1 MKKSETI
8 ALHNGIF
15 NLKSFPNHEAYAED
29 SIFTLQPLDNLYAK
43 VRVSSAI
50 HCDSFES
57 FTKKMRTGVRNESR
71 LISALLLDG
80 KPIALATDEE
90 LARVKSKD
98 QMIYP
103 LNMWNLANYREDGT
117 TAGTN
122 IINTGAVLI
131 DIDDTDKS
139 VDYIIQVLNL
149 LKTDWM
155 LISSLRHKENRTKVH
170 IILPVSKPITEAV
183 VYKRTWWKLN
193 EYFKHFG
200 INIDTQVSDWT
211 RRMYLASS
219 DLCRRNVSTGH
230 GLVPVLEKTQKEIE
244 RDRRMEEAAKNAG
257 KLKLV
262 KLDLETAAIKVATA
276 KDGERNGTLNTVLW
290 YLKQR
295 GATLEELRAVASVS
309 NVETRQE
316 LISTFRSATGF
327 EL

>member
-8 ALHNGIF
+8 ALQNGIF
-15 NLKSFPNHEAYAED
+15 NLKSFPNHEAYAND
-29 SIFTLQPLDNLYAK
+29 SIFTLQPLDNIYAK
-43 VRVSSAI
+43 VRVADA
-50 HCDSFES
+50 HKFDSFES
-57 FTKKMRTGVRNESR
+57 FTNVMRTGVRNESR
-71 LISALLLDG
+71 LISTLLLDG
-80 KPIALATDEE
+80 KPISQATDEE

-98 QMIYP
+98 QMVYP

-122 IINTGAVLI
+122 IINTGAILI

-139 VDYIIQVLNL
+139 VDYIVQVLNL

-155 LISSLRHKENRTKVH
+155 LVSSLRHKENRTKVH

-230 GLVPVLEKTQKEIE
+230 GLVPVTEKTQKEIE
-244 RDRRMEEAAKNAG
+244 RDKRMEEAAKNAG
-257 KLKLV
+257 KLKLA

-276 KDGERNGTLNTVLW
+276 KDGERNSTLNNVLW
-290 YLKQR
+290 FLKQR
-295 GATLEELRAVASVS
+295 GATVEELRAVASVS
-309 NVETRQE
+309 NVETKQE

-327 EL
+327 EF

>member
-1 MKKSETI
+1 MKKHEII
-8 ALHNGIF
+8 ALQNGIF

-29 SIFTLQPLDNLYAK
+29 SMFTLQPLDNLYAK
-43 VRVSSAI
+43 VKVSDAI
-50 HCDSFES
+50 HCDSFKS
-57 FTKKMRTGVRNESR
+57 FTDIMRTGVNNESR

-80 KPIALATDEE
+80 KPIAQATDEE

-122 IINTGAVLI
+122 IINTGAILI

-139 VDYIIQVLNL
+139 VDYIVQVLNL

-155 LISSLRHKENRTKVH
+155 LVSSLRHKENRTKVH
-170 IILPVSKPITEAV
+170 IILPVSQPITEAV

-219 DLCRRNVSTGH
+219 NLCHRNISTGH

-244 RDRRMEEAAKNAG
+244 REKRMEEAAKSAG
-257 KLKLV
+257 KLKLA
-262 KLDLETAAIKVATA
+262 KLDLEQAAVAVATA
-276 KDGERNGTLNTVLW
+276 KEGDRNGTLNRVLW
-290 YLKQR
+290 MLKQR
-295 GATLEELRAVASVS
+295 GATVEELRAVASVS

-327 EL
+327 EF

>member
-8 ALHNGIF
+8 ALQNGIF
-15 NLKSFPNHEAYAED
+15 KLKSFPNHEAYAED

-43 VRVSSAI
+43 VRVADA
-50 HCDSFES
+50 HKFDSFES
-57 FTKKMRTGVRNESR
+57 FTNTMRLGVHNESR

-80 KPIALATDEE
+80 KPIAQVTDEE

-98 QMIYP
+98 QMVYP

-139 VDYIIQVLNL
+139 VDYIVQVLNL

-155 LISSLRHKENRTKVH
+155 LVSSLRHKENRTKVH
-170 IILPVSKPITEAV
+170 IILPVSQPITEAV

-219 DLCRRNVSTGH
+219 DLCRRNVETGH

-244 RDRRMEEAAKNAG
+244 RDKRMEEAAKNAG
-257 KLKLV
+257 KLKLA
-262 KLDLETAAIKVATA
+262 KLDLEKAAIYVATA
-276 KDGERNGTLNTVLW
+276 KEGNRNGTLNRILW
-290 YLKQR
+290 MLKQR
-295 GATLEELRAVASVS
+295 GATVEELRAVASVS
-309 NVETRQE
+309 NVETKEE
-316 LISTFRSATGF
+316 LRSTFRSATGF
-327 EL
+327 EF